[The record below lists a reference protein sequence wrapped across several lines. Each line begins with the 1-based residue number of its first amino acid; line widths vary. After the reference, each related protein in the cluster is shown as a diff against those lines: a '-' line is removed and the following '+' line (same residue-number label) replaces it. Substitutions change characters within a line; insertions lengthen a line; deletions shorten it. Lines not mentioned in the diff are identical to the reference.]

1 MSNTSFIDTNISETS
16 TSYTSVNQIGNL
28 KQHGLFN
35 KLKTMIGGS
44 PFANY
49 KLFRS
54 DKKSKYLLIVLVL
67 LAMLGAG
74 LYLYMNKYIENK
86 MNENKGKKEEKKE
99 TEKEEKKQPNLIQRV
114 KEQIVKM

>member
-1 MSNTSFIDTNISETS
+1 MSNTILSDTNISNTS
-16 TSYTSVNQIGNL
+16 ISDISANQISNL
-28 KQHGLFN
+28 KQNGFIN
-35 KLKTMIGGS
+35 KLKSMIGGS
-44 PFANY
+44 SFSNY

-86 MNENKGKKEEKKE
+86 MNENKGKQEEKKE